1 MATKDFKVRNG
12 LIVGQDDFTID
23 VSNDTAVFSS
33 GYTVNI
39 GTNRLLK
46 QNDNVSELTNDAD
59 YIDLTALSGGTGV
72 TYNSTT
78 GEIEI
83 GQSVATTDD
92 VTFNEIT
99 ASSKLV
105 LDTLESAGTTVSVN
119 DNLTVSGN
127 FTVTGT
133 ETELQSDL
141 VSLYGNLLVLNSN
154 TTGVPGQSA
163 EIQVERGDNENVSVR
178 WNETT
183 DRWQFSNDGT
193 NFFNL
198 ATEISDLTNDSEY
211 ITLEDLSGTG
221 DITYNN
227 TTGEISFNNSTGFIT
242 DPGVSDLSGTVDEI
256 DIDQSTGSVKIGLPN
271 NVVIQGNLTV
281 KGTTTTIESN
291 TLSVGDNLIVLN
303 NDVTGSPTENAGIEI
318 ERGTEFNVFVRYNES
333 TDRWQFTNDGFT
345 FIDLPTQVSDLI
357 NDADYASTL
366 QEVAD
371 NGNVSTTAIQIDNI
385 RLEDNTVSNQG
396 SNTDLSLQAQTEVI
410 KIEGGGA
417 LALPVGNDTDRPQGE
432 IGMIRYNSLSAEIEI
447 FNGTSWVS
455 IVENIDVA
463 TIGDVEDLSFEA
475 ALIFG

>member
-12 LIVGQDDFTID
+12 LIVGDNDFTID
-23 VSNDTAVFSS
+23 VSSDTADFAS
-33 GYTVNI
+33 GYTLNI
-39 GTNRLLK
+39 GSNRVLK
-46 QNDNVSELTNDAD
+46 QSDNISELVNDEN

-72 TYNSTT
+72 SYDTTT
-78 GEIEI
+78 GEITI

-92 VTFNEIT
+92 VSFNQV
-99 ASSKLV
+99 AVSNKLIS
-105 LDTLESAGTTVSVN
+105 DTLESAGTTVTVN
-119 DNLTVSGN
+119 DNLSVSGS

-154 TTGVPGQSA
+154 TTGAPGQSS
-163 EIQVERGDNENVSVR
+163 EIQVERGNSENVALR

-183 DRWQFSNDGT
+183 DRWQFTNDGI
-193 NFFNL
+193 NFFDL
-198 ATEISDLTNDSEY
+198 ATEISDLDNDSEY
-211 ITLEDLSGTG
+211 ITLEDLSGSG
-221 DITYNN
+221 DITYDNS
-227 TTGEISFNNSTGFIT
+227 TGEISFNNSTGFIT

-256 DIDQSTGSVKIGLPN
+256 EVDQSTGSVKIGLPN
-271 NVVIQGNLTV
+271 NVTIQGNLTV

-291 TLSVGDNLIVLN
+291 TLSVGDNVVVLN
-303 NDVTGSPTENAGIEI
+303 NDVTDAPTENAGIEV
-318 ERGTEFNVFVRYNES
+318 ERGTEFNVFIRYNEAN
-333 TDRWQFTNDGFT
+333 DKWQFTNDGFT
-345 FIDLPTQVSDLI
+345 FIDLPTQVSDLV
-357 NDADYASTL
+357 NDANYASTL

-371 NGNVSTTAIQIDNI
+371 NGNVSTTSIRVDNI
-385 RLEDNTVSNQG
+385 NLENNTVSNVG
-396 SNTDLSLQAQTEVI
+396 SNTDLSLQANTEVI

-417 LALPVGNDTDRPQGE
+417 LVLPVGNDTNRPQGE

-447 FNGTSWVS
+447 FNGTNWVS